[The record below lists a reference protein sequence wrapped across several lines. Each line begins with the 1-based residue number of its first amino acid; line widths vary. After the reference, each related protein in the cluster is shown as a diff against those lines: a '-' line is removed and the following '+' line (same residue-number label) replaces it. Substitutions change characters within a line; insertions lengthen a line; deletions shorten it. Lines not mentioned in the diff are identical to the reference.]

1 MSSTRPVSR
10 PLLGDVQPRLR
21 ALVVVL
27 ATLVAVI
34 GLGASD
40 ASAGAA
46 PDARNGVAAINPGLG
61 TLVANQ
67 EPVSPGFVGVSGP
80 VFDDEAVVSPV
91 APRTAAG
98 AESAA
103 QGARLRTHLRL
114 TQDYGAGGVRELA
127 DGRIRY
133 YDVLDP
139 ARKPGT
145 MAGRR
150 LVREWDPATGGMR
163 TWHETLDHQGRIRQ
177 VRPVENTR
185 HYTFDE
191 SGNYTGYWPE

>member
-1 MSSTRPVSR
+1 MV
-10 PLLGDVQPRLR
+10 LAALIR
-21 ALVVVL
+21 AVVVL
-27 ATLVAVI
+27 AIAL
-34 GLGASD
+34 LGSVSISPLATSVTYGYD
-40 ASAGAA
+40 GRDSTATSAA
-46 PDARNGVAAINPGLG
+46 
-61 TLVANQ
+61 
-67 EPVSPGFVGVSGP
+67 
-80 VFDDEAVVSPV
+80 DDEGDAAVDLLVRGRSLTLRDFNHRYDEPANLARALARFDGDRM
-91 APRTAAG
+91 APSRAAG

-114 TQDYGAGGVRELA
+114 TQDYEAGGVRELA
-127 DGRIRY
+127 VGRIRY

-150 LVREWDPATGGMR
+150 LVREWDPASGGMR

-191 SGNYTGYWPE
+191 SGNYTGYWPG